1 MSVDR
6 DDTGV
11 RRRSVDVGG
20 LALALGAA
28 SLGDEGMGK
37 GWMDSGWGE
46 NETAGSLCVS
56 LFIHSFVSRS
66 RRSDGSLASALN
78 GARKTVPQAKHGTW
92 KKCKFWRNEQEPR
105 AA

>member
-28 SLGDEGMGK
+28 SMGDEGMGK

-56 LFIHSFVSRS
+56 LFIMPFDSRS
-66 RRSDGSLASALN
+66 RRSNVLLLVAAIEGEVWCCKR
-78 GARKTVPQAKHGTW
+78 ARKVKS
-92 KKCKFWRNEQEPR
+92 
-105 AA
+105 